1 MAGFCG
7 SCGAPVLGAFCTQCG
22 AKSAAPTVPAQS
34 TAVPVQAAPLQ
45 PVPMTTAPQSVPM
58 SQQPAPAMPQM
69 AVPITPQPAKSS
81 GWAKLLLAVFVVFLV
96 VAIGAIGVTVY
107 GYYWAKH
114 KITSFASAV
123 TNGTSSEM
131 KVVSSGDSCKLLST
145 ADVQQALGVPIQK
158 SAEIEEGSDPG
169 CAYFTDDASLAK
181 VQKVATE
188 QARKQAA
195 EASKRGQPQ
204 DNPLAMLKETDQI
217 QGLVKNFGLQS
228 PDANGKVF
236 SFTIQ
241 RNFGSDS
248 WSGMR
253 LVESAVPGFHDVAGI
268 GDHAMIG
275 SFGHAFY
282 FVKDETMVHMDT
294 SLVPDVRTRGAV
306 IAKKILGRL
315 Q

>member
-22 AKSAAPTVPAQS
+22 TKSAGPAAPAQS
-34 TAVPVQAAPLQ
+34 TAIPAQPTPVQ
-45 PVPMTTAPQSVPM
+45 PVPVTTAPQSVPM
-58 SQQPAPAMPQM
+58 PQQPTSAMPQM
-69 AVPITPQPAKSS
+69 AAPITPQPAKGSAW
-81 GWAKLLLAVFVVFLV
+81 GKILLAFFVIFLV
-96 VAIGAIGVTVY
+96 VAVGAIGVTVY

-131 KVVSSGDSCKLLST
+131 KVVSSGDSCKLLSA

-169 CAYFTDDASLAK
+169 CAYFTDDVSLAK
-181 VQKVATE
+181 LQKMATE
-188 QARKQAA
+188 QARKQAT
-195 EASKRGQPQ
+195 EASKKGQPQ

-217 QGLVKNFGLQS
+217 QGLVKNFGLS
-228 PDANGKVF
+228 GADSNGKVF

-241 RNFGSDS
+241 KNFGDDS

-253 LVESAVPGFHDVAGI
+253 LVESAVPGFHDVTGI

-282 FVKDETMVHMDT
+282 FVKGETMVHMDT

-306 IAKKILGRL
+306 IAKKILGKL
-315 Q
+315 